1 MNIAPIAIKTSWT
14 DFAFLQSAAILQT
27 LNRRISS
34 SICSLSIA
42 FLSILQL
49 LHAFREPF
57 DKLAEFIGN
66 LRVLSGQ
73 LAMLVPSG
81 LSILP
86 VWQIKLLESVQCI
99 SRILDLVSDFCDAFI
114 DSVSLDGVLLVT

>member
-1 MNIAPIAIKTSWT
+1 MNVASIAIKASRT

-86 VWQIKLLESVQCI
+86 VGEIKLFESVQCI

-114 DSVSLDGVLLVT
+114 DSVSLDGVLLVA